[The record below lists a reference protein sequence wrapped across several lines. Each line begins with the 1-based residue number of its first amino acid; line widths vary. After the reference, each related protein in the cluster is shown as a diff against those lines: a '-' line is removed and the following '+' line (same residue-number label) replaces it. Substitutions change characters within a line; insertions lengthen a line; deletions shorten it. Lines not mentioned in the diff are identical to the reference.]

1 MRRYIV
7 GNNPDGTPIYEYE
20 KDTVVPDLCCARDAD
35 GVPVSEAGRLQDSTS
50 SAPTAAGASADV
62 PATPRSRS
70 KIKE

>member
-1 MRRYIV
+1 MRRHIV

-35 GVPVSEAGRLQDSTS
+35 GVPVSEAGRLQDSA
-50 SAPTAAGASADV
+50 APTAASASAEA

-70 KIKE
+70 KVKE